1 MNMNTK
7 AKIAIVG
14 HGFVGSAT
22 DNGFN
27 KDTKK
32 IIIDPKYGTN
42 VRELEK
48 FQPDVSFV
56 CVPTPMS
63 KEGNQN
69 SDILK
74 TVISDLLKHAPKTI
88 IVIKSTVLPSVLD
101 DLCKSNS
108 NIIYNPEFLREKY
121 ATEDF
126 INSEMII
133 LGGEKNLCE
142 KVAQI
147 YKKNSCCK
155 TDKYIFVDAITA
167 SLIKYSINTFL
178 ATKVVFFNELFNL
191 FTKYE
196 TSNSWQDVI
205 SFLANDPRIGSSHM
219 NVPGHDGRK
228 GFGGAC
234 FPKDTHAFYKEA
246 ETKKI
251 TLEVLKSAINKNN
264 KIRKNYPDLI
274 GREHDQDTFF
284 EDV

>member
-1 MNMNTK
+1 MNTK

-27 KDTKK
+27 KNVKK

-42 VRELEK
+42 IEDLKK
-48 FQPDVSFV
+48 FKPDISFV

-74 TVISDLLKHAPKTI
+74 TVISDLSKHTPKTT
-88 IVIKSTVLPSVLD
+88 IVIKSTVLPSVLEV
-101 DLCKSNS
+101 LCKNNK
-108 NIIYNPEFLREKY
+108 NIVYNPEFLREKH

-133 LGGEKNLCE
+133 LGGDKDLCE
-142 KVAQI
+142 QVAQI
-147 YKKNSCCK
+147 YKNNSCCK
-155 TDKYIFVDAITA
+155 TDKYLFVDAITA

-178 ATKVVFFNELFNL
+178 ATKVVFFNELFSL
-191 FTKYE
+191 FNQYE
-196 TSNSWQDVI
+196 TSDSWEDVI
-205 SFLANDPRIGSSHM
+205 SSIANDSRIGTSHM

-228 GFGGAC
+228 GYGGAC
-234 FPKDTHAFYKEA
+234 FPKDTHALFKEA
-246 ETKKI
+246 ESKKV
-251 TLEVLKSAINKNN
+251 TLEVLRSAINRNN
-264 KIRKNYPDLI
+264 KIRKEYPDLI

-284 EDV
+284 DDV